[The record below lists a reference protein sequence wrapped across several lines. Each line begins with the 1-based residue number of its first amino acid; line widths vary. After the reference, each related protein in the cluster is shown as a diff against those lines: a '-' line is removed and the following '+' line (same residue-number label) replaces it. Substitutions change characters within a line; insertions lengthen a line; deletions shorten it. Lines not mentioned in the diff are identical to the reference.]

1 MRLGLTGCAVLL
13 LAGKIILLTGYEA
26 RWQKVLIAVVL
37 VYTAFSS
44 WHGGDLWFFLAAL
57 IGLGAKDVDWET
69 ALRVYLVTAVAGLAL
84 VQLLHFATPLMPYK
98 FYCRNW
104 DFGYGHYNGFGAR
117 LAGVFFAWG
126 WLRHDKLCAID
137 WMGLAALAIFTY
149 KVPGS
154 RGAFGG
160 MAVMLLL
167 FAVQKFFPKL
177 FDNKIWYAFVLAVPV
192 MLVVFSLYAGYIYNP
207 EWPYDHMAILLLSI
221 FLSGRFEIW
230 HNVFWGSPLTLL
242 GGLPTDGDEHH
253 AIDNTFLAVPMN
265 KGILGAILVAAFF
278 LLLLWRLAK
287 KYRSTET
294 ICLLALTLYL
304 FMENKPFLL
313 SANPFLLLAPIVFFG
328 GAAAEK
334 KPDKT

>member
-1 MRLGLTGCAVLL
+1 MVDGG
-13 LAGKIILLTGYEA
+13 AGGTPGSRE
-26 RWQKVLIAVVL
+26 
-37 VYTAFSS
+37 
-44 WHGGDLWFFLAAL
+44 FLQ
-57 IGLGAKDVDWET
+57 IGLSVWRE
-69 ALRVYLVTAVAGLAL
+69 LVI
-84 VQLLHFATPLMPYK
+84 FA
-98 FYCRNW
+98 
-104 DFGYGHYNGFGAR
+104 GAR

-242 GGLPTDGDEHH
+242 GGLPTDGDE
-253 AIDNTFLAVPMN
+253 
-265 KGILGAILVAAFF
+265 KSE
-278 LLLLWRLAK
+278 AK
-287 KYRSTET
+287 RS
-294 ICLLALTLYL
+294 
-304 FMENKPFLL
+304 
-313 SANPFLLLAPIVFFG
+313 
-328 GAAAEK
+328 
-334 KPDKT
+334 

>member
-1 MRLGLTGCAVLL
+1 
-13 LAGKIILLTGYEA
+13 
-26 RWQKVLIAVVL
+26 
-37 VYTAFSS
+37 
-44 WHGGDLWFFLAAL
+44 
-57 IGLGAKDVDWET
+57 
-69 ALRVYLVTAVAGLAL
+69 
-84 VQLLHFATPLMPYK
+84 
-98 FYCRNW
+98 
-104 DFGYGHYNGFGAR
+104 
-117 LAGVFFAWG
+117 
-126 WLRHDKLCAID
+126 
-137 WMGLAALAIFTY
+137 
-149 KVPGS
+149 
-154 RGAFGG
+154 

-177 FDNKIWYAFVLAVPV
+177 FDNKIWYAFVLAMPV

-287 KYRSTET
+287 KHRSTET